1 MLPPFPAR
9 LEQRLLDAMSE
20 AVVALDMQYVVAYW
34 NRAAARLLGWE
45 AAEAVGH
52 QGVAADLGATSP
64 VTQGRLRECLAAG
77 RPFHGLLKLR
87 RRSGDLVSVDA
98 TISAVQDESGA
109 PLGLVAVG
117 RATSASW
124 DAAWALSPCGSVL
137 RNSNDAIAIANE
149 QGLVVSWNPAAERV
163 LGWTASEALGRPL
176 REVLPIEQLDPEAGA
191 ALRGQGAFRGEL
203 AVPDRDGCPVT
214 LDVELSR
221 VSDDDDGED
230 APARGCLAI
239 CRDITALKHAAQAL
253 RDSEMRL
260 RESEEQF
267 RSLVEQKQVGVY
279 VVQRNRFKYVNPKF
293 IEIVGY
299 DRSEVMALSDNLD
312 FVHPED
318 RIYVAERQRQRLLGE
333 TISPYSFR
341 VVRKSGEVV
350 RVEVYG
356 TRTQYQGKPAIIGT
370 LVDITERTRAEE
382 ALRESEA
389 RYRALVDSLSEGV
402 LLVDRELRV
411 ITCNESAA
419 RLFGLTARQL
429 SGSVNLSES
438 LQLYRESMA
447 ALPPDERP
455 EYVTLRSGTPL
466 KDVVIGV
473 AHGGRDLTWI
483 SVNTQPLHRPSEP
496 LPYAVVVSLVDIT
509 DRKRAEAELH
519 RQAFYDKLT
528 GLPNRALFQDRVERA
543 LTQAR
548 RNEQLVAVCFI
559 DLDRFKQINDALGH
573 AIGDVFLH
581 QVGQRLSRCLRE
593 GDTVARLGGDEFT
606 LLLPALTSPEDA
618 VRVAERV
625 LDVLRQPFYVG
636 AHLLRITASIGIS
649 LWPHDGIEVSELLQ
663 HADAAMY
670 RVKSAGKD
678 SFQLFTPEVN
688 AEATR
693 RLGLEAHLWHS
704 LTEKTLHLHLRPVL
718 ELASGELH
726 MIDVSPQWPL
736 ATEGLLSPEEV
747 VAVSEDVDLVSSLNR
762 WTLRQGCQR
771 ARAFLQAGLPTV
783 RCIVRVPPRLLGRRE
798 LCADV
803 REALKESGLP
813 PERLLLVLTLNRE
826 TVAAANLVE
835 LALELREVGVL
846 LLLGGLWEAGLP
858 LQHLHQLP
866 LMALHLESQLL
877 QRLDSE
883 PKLVAVCQGLIALG
897 RSLGLAVVAE
907 GVDSPSQLTLMR
919 RLGCEYALGQSMSWP
934 QSLVAL
940 RSPLI
945 EPLQCEGGTFIYG
958 S

>member
-1 MLPPFPAR
+1 MS
-9 LEQRLLDAMSE
+9 EKRLLDSMSE
-20 AVVALDMQYVVAYW
+20 AVVALDMQYVITYW
-34 NRAAARLLGWE
+34 NRGAARLLGWE

-52 QGVAADLGATSP
+52 RGTPADLEASSP
-64 VTQGRLRECLAAG
+64 AAQTKLREYLAAG
-77 RPFHGLLKLR
+77 RTWQGLLRLR
-87 RRSGDLVSVDA
+87 RRRGELVSVDA
-98 TISAVQDESGA
+98 TVSALRDESGA
-109 PLGLVAVG
+109 VVGFVAVG
-117 RATSASW
+117 RAAGTSLES
-124 DAAWALSPCGSVL
+124 AWALSPCGSVL
-137 RNSNDAIAIANE
+137 RNSNDAIAITNE
-149 QGLVVSWNPAAERV
+149 RGLVVSWNPAAERV
-163 LGWTASEALGRPL
+163 LGWTAAEALGRPL
-176 REVLPIEQLDPEAGA
+176 REVLPIEQLAPEAA
-191 ALRGQGAFRGEL
+191 PAMHGQGSFRGEL
-203 AVPDRDGCPVT
+203 AVPDRDGRPVT

-221 VSDDDDGED
+221 VSDEEDGEE

-279 VVQRNRFKYVNPKF
+279 VVARNRFRYVNPKF
-293 IEIVGY
+293 LDIVGY
-299 DRSEVMALSDNLD
+299 ERSEVMALTDNLD

-318 RIYVAERQRQRLLGE
+318 RAYVAERQRQRLLGE

-341 VVRKSGEVV
+341 IVRKGGEVV

-356 TRTQYQGKPAIIGT
+356 TRTKYQGKPAIIGT

-402 LLVDRELRV
+402 LLVDRDLRV
-411 ITCNESAA
+411 TTCNESAA
-419 RLFGLTARQL
+419 RLFGLTAKQL

-447 ALPPDERP
+447 ALHPDERP
-455 EYVTLRSGTPL
+455 EVLTLRSGTPL

-483 SVNTQPLHRPSEP
+483 SVNTQPLHRASEP

-625 LDVLRQPFYVG
+625 LEVLRQPFYVG
-636 AHLLRITASIGIS
+636 PHLLRITASIGIS

-678 SFQLFTPEVN
+678 SYQLFTPEVN

-693 RLGLEAHLWHS
+693 RMGLEAHLWHS
-704 LTEKTLHLHLRPVL
+704 LTEKSLHLHLRPII
-718 ELASGELH
+718 EIGSGELQ

-736 ATEGLLSPEEV
+736 PTEGLLSPEEV
-747 VAVSEDVDLVSSLNR
+747 VAVSEDTDLVSSLTR

-771 ARAFLQAGLPTV
+771 ARAFLQAGLPAV
-783 RCIVRVPPRLLGRRE
+783 RCVVRVPPRLFGRRE

-803 REALKESGLP
+803 RAALKESGLSG
-813 PERLLLVLTLNRE
+813 ERLLLVLTLSRE
-826 TVAAANLVE
+826 AVEVTSLVD
-835 LALELREVGVL
+835 LALELRELGVL

-858 LQHLHQLP
+858 LQYLHALP
-866 LMALHLESQLL
+866 LMAVHLEPQLVR
-877 QRLDSE
+877 RLDTE
-883 PKLVAVCQGLIALG
+883 AKTVAVCEGLIALG
-897 RSLGLAVVAE
+897 RSLGVAVVAE
-907 GVDSPSQLTLMR
+907 GVDSAGQLALLR
-919 RLGCEYALGQSMSWP
+919 RLGCDYALGESVSWP
-934 QSLVAL
+934 PALVAL